1 MLSWG
6 QFSTS
11 LAQGST
17 LLNENNKPYSQG
29 YGQNQMSAKL
39 LCACEWMLN
48 PQPFSIVICQS
59 YCYRQ
64 SGCRN
69 ARVWLPRIWKK
80 YTHTHT
86 HIHKPWGHSGKESAC
101 QCMRCGLDHWV
112 GKICWRRKWEP
123 NPVFLPG
130 ISHEQRSLMGYNP
143 RVAKELD
150 TTEHTHTRV
159 CITESRCCI
168 FETNTTL

>member
-86 HIHKPWGHSGKESAC
+86 HIYINPGGTVVKNLPANAWDVGLITGLGRSAGEENGNPTQCSYLGYPMNKEAWWAIIHA
-101 QCMRCGLDHWV
+101 L
-112 GKICWRRKWEP
+112 RKNWTP
-123 NPVFLPG
+123 LNTP
-130 ISHEQRSLMGYNP
+130 
-143 RVAKELD
+143 
-150 TTEHTHTRV
+150 THV
-159 CITESRCCI
+159 YV
-168 FETNTTL
+168 